1 MSDLRCASTLVEA
14 ADRDVEVVLL
24 MLEHRG
30 GSDQVFGFHVQQAV
44 EKLLKA
50 WLAIRGERH
59 PHTHD
64 LQGPSRGALVRR
76 TLSGKLGSDLS
87 LNDFAVGA
95 KGVKHSS
102 IFRGV
107 GRVDIQFCTRP
118 LLKDRVVPP
127 EPVPSSAKPVMAA
140 RGDPCAQV

>member
-30 GSDQVFGFHVQQAV
+30 GSDEVFGFRVQQAA

-50 WLAIRGERH
+50 WLAIRGRRY

-64 LQGPSRGALVRR
+64 LQGLLNLLAEGTTDLDEFGS
-76 TLSGKLGSDLS
+76 LSEYTP
-87 LNDFAVGA
+87 FAVVHRYEALGA
-95 KGVKHSS
+95 SEPPIERQQAASCIGTLLRHV
-102 IFRGV
+102 RG
-107 GRVDIQFCTRP
+107 
-118 LLKDRVVPP
+118 LLHHP
-127 EPVPSSAKPVMAA
+127 ENA
-140 RGDPCAQV
+140 